1 MDSFFGLNIMIISVQ
16 FYTIEEDGNKIYLMD
31 KIKNNKYFQN
41 KDFYESSLIESIYD
55 VMQDD

>member
-1 MDSFFGLNIMIISVQ
+1 
-16 FYTIEEDGNKIYLMD
+16 MD

>member
-1 MDSFFGLNIMIISVQ
+1 MDCFFGLNIMIISVQ